1 MANHKSAVKRSRQ
14 NPKRAAR
21 NAKVRSRVKTAI
33 KAVLGASGAEVD
45 QKLSEA
51 FSAIQKSRGV
61 YHRKAVQRKMSRLAK
76 AAQSKKSA

>member
-33 KAVLGASGAEVD
+33 KSVLESPVSDID

-61 YHRKAVQRKMSRLAK
+61 YHKKAVQRKMSRLAK
-76 AAQSKKSA
+76 AVRSKKSA